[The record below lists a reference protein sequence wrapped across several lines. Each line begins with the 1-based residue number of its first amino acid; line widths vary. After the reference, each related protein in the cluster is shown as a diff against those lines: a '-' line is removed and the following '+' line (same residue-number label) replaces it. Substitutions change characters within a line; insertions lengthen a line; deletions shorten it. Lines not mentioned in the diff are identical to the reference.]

1 MSKYK
6 LHPGF
11 PFRLIAILAILLA
24 VPVTI
29 LLSQQQQNLKQSAYR
44 GDVEPRVNCD
54 VDGNKKT
61 DRADY
66 FRLLYCLQNSNKCIN
81 IKADINLDGK
91 VNSKDLTQWK
101 QYCAG
106 NTGGSPYPSQ
116 YPIPSLNPSEYLSQ
130 YPLPSNQPTL
140 TPKPF

>member
-1 MSKYK
+1 MAQSNEELVRELQEK
-6 LHPGF
+6 G
-11 PFRLIAILAILLA
+11 AIRSTGVKKAF
-24 VPVTI
+24 
-29 LLSQQQQNLKQSAYR
+29 
-44 GDVEPRVNCD
+44 E
-54 VDGNKKT
+54 KT